1 MERKFKGV
9 WINSDVWL
17 NPDLT
22 ATEKMLY
29 AEIDSFTDMGSTFF
43 KANETI
49 ATDMGVSISTVKRA
63 LSKLIQEGFV
73 IQTKYNG
80 RVRHLQSCDPP
91 PRKKD
96 SDHSKLNHEM
106 DQNEPSDSSKS
117 IRLMD
122 QKEPVSKQQKK
133 TVELTTELELPQ
145 EFEGDDFRN
154 AWQTWKQYK
163 KEEHRF
169 AYKSPIS
176 EQTTIHKLY
185 QDTNGSQKHAILAI
199 GNAIARGWKGIFPD
213 SADTSERNQPID
225 TKTALEWA
233 DS

>member
-9 WINSDVWL
+9 WIKSEVWL

-22 ATEKMLY
+22 ATEKMLF

-49 ATDMGVSISTVKRA
+49 AVDMGVSISTIKRA
-63 LSKLIQEGFV
+63 LTKLIEQGFV
-73 IQTKYNG
+73 IQLKYNG
-80 RVRHLQSCDPP
+80 RVRHLQSSDPA
-91 PRKKD
+91 R
-96 SDHSKLNHEM
+96 SSNVNHEM
-106 DQNEPSDSSKS
+106 VQNDLSDGSKS
-117 IRLMD
+117 NHQMVQI
-122 QKEPVSKQQKK
+122 EPISKQGKK
-133 TVELTTELELPQ
+133 TLETSNELQLPEGFNID
-145 EFEGDDFRN
+145 EFRD

-169 AYKSPIS
+169 NYKSTIS
-176 EQTTIHKLY
+176 EQTTIHKLH
-185 QDTNGSQKHAILAI
+185 QDTNGSAKHAIIAI

-225 TKTALEWA
+225 TETALEWA
-233 DS
+233 DQ